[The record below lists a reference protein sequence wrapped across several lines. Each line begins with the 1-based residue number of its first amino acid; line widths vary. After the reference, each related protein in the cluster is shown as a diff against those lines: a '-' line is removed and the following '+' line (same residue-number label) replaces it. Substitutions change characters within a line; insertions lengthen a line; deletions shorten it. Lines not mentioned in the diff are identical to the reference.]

1 MRRALVG
8 LTNVA
13 LFTVTCWLVSVMFNE
28 ILAERLQPRGVSLR
42 AGETRAP
49 EETRSWG
56 ERKVI
61 IDRNLFGA
69 KVARQASKAPP
80 PVEVKEEVEETK
92 LPLKLQGTLWSSDPA
107 LSTAAIHD
115 TGKRIEQVL
124 AVGDSL
130 EERNGVEV
138 AAIERGRVILL
149 NGSRR
154 EELLLSE
161 EGDPR
166 ERGPRARGGAAA
178 SRAKKPAARARVSRP
193 SKAAVTAPPRARRST
208 PPTEFEARYN
218 ASKRAGL
225 RKQQRQDLKKAAKE
239 RSENPKPAVEYK
251 TEVTN
256 KPVEKS
262 PGQKHIS
269 AIIES
274 MGDSGASPDEIIE
287 RMREFETRKAS
298 GDR

>member
-1 MRRALVG
+1 MRRALIG

-13 LFTVTCWLVSVMFNE
+13 LFTVTCWLVSVVFNE

-42 AGETRAP
+42 ADETHSLEGAP
-49 EETRSWG
+49 SWA

-61 IDRNLFGA
+61 VDRNLFGA
-69 KVARQASKAPP
+69 KVARQETKAPP
-80 PVEVKEEVEETK
+80 PVEVKEEVEETR

-115 TGKRIEQVL
+115 KGKRIEQIL

-166 ERGPRARGGAAA
+166 ESGPRATEGAGQG
-178 SRAKKPAARARVSRP
+178 S
-193 SKAAVTAPPRARRST
+193 
-208 PPTEFEARYN
+208 PPTR
-218 ASKRAGL
+218 
-225 RKQQRQDLKKAAKE
+225 
-239 RSENPKPAVEYK
+239 
-251 TEVTN
+251 T
-256 KPVEKS
+256 
-262 PGQKHIS
+262 
-269 AIIES
+269 
-274 MGDSGASPDEIIE
+274 
-287 RMREFETRKAS
+287 
-298 GDR
+298 